1 MTTDIHFPSTIDVR
15 RIAPFERHGLIFER
29 LGALSPGEAL
39 ELINDHD
46 PVPLRS
52 GIERQWPGQ
61 FECAYLDAGPDLWRL
76 EIRKKTRRDP
86 AASSPVDTGSCCSG
100 GACCG

>member
-1 MTTDIHFPSTIDVR
+1 MTTDLHVPSTIDVR

-29 LGALSPGEAL
+29 LGALAPGEAL
-39 ELINDHD
+39 QLISDHD
-46 PVPLRS
+46 PVPLRA

-61 FECAYLDAGPDLWRL
+61 FECAHLDAGPVLWRL
-76 EIRKKTRRDP
+76 EIRKTVRATGKT
-86 AASSPVDTGSCCSG
+86 AVVDTGSCCSG